1 MILIICLIILLIKV
15 EVEGAAVM
23 FSKLSQSGEFFF
35 LLLYRILLSGPGWA
49 SHTLI
54 GAFFF

>member
-1 MILIICLIILLIKV
+1 MILIIFVRILLIKV
-15 EVEGAAVM
+15 EVERTAVL
-23 FSKLSQSGEFFF
+23 FSELCQNGELFF
-35 LLLYRILLSGPGWA
+35 LLLYRVVLGRPGWA